1 MAKVVTD
8 ENSGPELFDEA
19 TAVINGKVWINGRG
33 GTDADIMVIG
43 LTPTFQDN
51 TDKTVFSKS
60 TDVGRLIAYYLKQ
73 AGMSEDDIYYTNV
86 VKYVMPNG
94 KKPAASDIKLCN
106 RMLLQEI
113 ERVKPKL
120 LICSGSGVVNAVT
133 KANYYPISLTR
144 GSILEHPTIENVK
157 LIVVHSFEQV
167 VRDAGLIP
175 AFAKDIKTA
184 VDFVKGKT
192 KPLPKVDTIYIDSID
207 QLTDIK
213 EFLISRPITIAL
225 DCEWHG
231 KNWQDPT
238 RYFRTIQIG
247 LSNKQAILIKV
258 TKPGGEPYMDATE
271 MFKILKEI
279 LEHPNVSIIGQNI
292 IADGEWLLS
301 YGIDIR
307 KHVVFDTMLAEYV
320 INSAGPF
327 GLDELSMKYTDF
339 GRYCVDVDLWVHR
352 HPKETKDGYGLVPEE
367 ILFSYGAADVACLFD
382 IASKQIPILGEQG
395 MLKPRGVNGEY
406 PSMFRT
412 TLRVQEIIYEL
423 ECTGLP
429 VDSIRLR
436 ELIDAYQ
443 KVRAH
448 LLSLV
453 IQGAANVG
461 LENFNPASVAQ
472 VKDLL
477 FNKLGLI
484 PIKTSDGKAWAEAVG
499 NQAMDDD
506 TQVSASTDK
515 SVLEMLQDK
524 HPLVKALLQFRR
536 IDQSCKTW
544 LRYKDENG
552 EGGIPGEMWEDG
564 KLHPR
569 YSLLT
574 QTGRWRVSSPN
585 CFPGDVE
592 VLTNRGWIRFDEA
605 YSIKDSP
612 DLTVAQ
618 WDVTSGIMPVIKFGK
633 PTSWIKQKCNKLIH
647 VKSGMS
653 IDIIATE
660 NHRFTVF
667 HSKTNGAKL
676 VNTTELGSVPEYRI
690 PRAGL
695 YETDNTNDID
705 SNQVT
710 LICAYQAEGCDVKT
724 GGISWKFDN
733 VRKADRLRYA
743 LSSLNIKFKEYILK
757 YPTVKFYIGKHDIPE
772 FLKGKKHFGS
782 WLLEYSEETLSLF
795 SEEIWH
801 WDGCSSRQSMYT
813 SKDKTNTDWVQII
826 LLLRGVGSKII
837 KCNASTG
844 SINWQL
850 DDSELNSCVQL
861 NSVHISEIHEPNTVY
876 CCSTEYDSLIVRY
889 KDKPIFTRNSQN
901 WPKKAEGYLS
911 EIFGEGNVPP
921 MLRTIVKPP
930 EGWVM
935 MEADFCQA
943 ELFTLA
949 NLSGD
954 PNMLS
959 ALTTPGK
966 DLHDKTAVDAF
977 RLTMLDEHDNIVTED
992 MLVQMAADL
1001 IDKGGAES
1009 EEFSSFMKH
1018 LRYRDTKGN
1027 IMTRD
1032 AFKSGIR
1039 VSAKSLNFG
1048 IPLNI
1053 ISGSKIR

>member
-1 MAKVVTD
+1 L
-8 ENSGPELFDEA
+8 NELIEA
-19 TAVINGKVWINGRG
+19 YQGVR
-33 GTDADIMVIG
+33 
-43 LTPTFQDN
+43 
-51 TDKTVFSKS
+51 S
-60 TDVGRLIAYYLKQ
+60 
-73 AGMSEDDIYYTNV
+73 
-86 VKYVMPNG
+86 
-94 KKPAASDIKLCN
+94 
-106 RMLLQEI
+106 
-113 ERVKPKL
+113 KL
-120 LICSGSGVVNAVT
+120 LTLVV
-133 KANYYPISLTR
+133 
-144 GSILEHPTIENVK
+144 
-157 LIVVHSFEQV
+157 
-167 VRDAGLIP
+167 
-175 AFAKDIKTA
+175 
-184 VDFVKGKT
+184 
-192 KPLPKVDTIYIDSID
+192 
-207 QLTDIK
+207 
-213 EFLISRPITIAL
+213 
-225 DCEWHG
+225 
-231 KNWQDPT
+231 
-238 RYFRTIQIG
+238 
-247 LSNKQAILIKV
+247 
-258 TKPGGEPYMDATE
+258 
-271 MFKILKEI
+271 
-279 LEHPNVSIIGQNI
+279 
-292 IADGEWLLS
+292 
-301 YGIDIR
+301 
-307 KHVVFDTMLAEYV
+307 
-320 INSAGPF
+320 
-327 GLDELSMKYTDF
+327 
-339 GRYCVDVDLWVHR
+339 
-352 HPKETKDGYGLVPEE
+352 
-367 ILFSYGAADVACLFD
+367 
-382 IASKQIPILGEQG
+382 
-395 MLKPRGVNGEY
+395 
-406 PSMFRT
+406 
-412 TLRVQEIIYEL
+412 
-423 ECTGLP
+423 
-429 VDSIRLR
+429 
-436 ELIDAYQ
+436 
-443 KVRAH
+443 
-448 LLSLV
+448 
-453 IQGAANVG
+453 QGAAQVG
-461 LENFNPASVAQ
+461 IDGFNPSSVAQ

-477 FNKLGLI
+477 FNKLGLT
-484 PIKTSDGKAWAEAVG
+484 PIKTSDGKAWADYVG

-544 LRYKDENG
+544 LRYKNEDG

-618 WDVTSGIMPVIKFGK
+618 WDTNSGVNPVIKFGK
-633 PTSWIKQKCNKLIH
+633 PKSWVKQECNKLIH
-647 VKSGMS
+647 AKSDMY
-653 IDIIATE
+653 IDIVATE

-667 HSKTNGAKL
+667 HRKTNNPKL
-676 VNTTELGSVPEYRI
+676 VNTAGLGSVPEYRI
-690 PRAGL
+690 PRAGM
-695 YETDNTNDID
+695 YKSDNTNGLNED
-705 SNQVT
+705 QVI
-710 LICAYQAEGCDVKT
+710 LICAYQAAGQDTKS
-724 GGISWKFDN
+724 GGISWKFDE
-733 VRKADRLRYA
+733 VRKSDRLRNA
-743 LSSLNIKFKEYILK
+743 LTSLNIKFKESTLEESSG
-757 YPTVKFYIGKHDIPE
+757 TSTSASVSFYIGKHDVPE
-772 FLKGKKHFGS
+772 FLKGKKQFGS
-782 WLLEYSEETLSLF
+782 WLFEYGEKTLWLFAEEFWGWYGTWYQDGKLLF
-795 SEEIWH
+795 
-801 WDGCSSRQSMYT
+801 RQSMHT
-813 SKDKTNTDWVQII
+813 SKDKTNTDWAQII
-826 LLLRGVGSKII
+826 LLLCGVGSKII
-837 KCNASTG
+837 KHISNDG
-844 SINWQL
+844 SVNWKL
-850 DDSELNSCVQL
+850 GGHSNSYVQL
-861 NSVHISEIHEPNTVY
+861 HDVRISEIYEPNTVY

-889 KDKPIFTRNSQN
+889 KDKPVFTRNSQN

-977 RLTMLDEHDNIVTED
+977 RLTMLDEQDNVVTED

-1053 ISGSKIR
+1053 TSGSKIR